1 MSVVPINCVFGSC
14 QKMKHAKQVQAQR
27 DRQVSLSALA
37 FLFSELVQY
46 QTIKICSASDLECG
60 LEQIGRSVGTRVIEL
75 LSYRDRQIRREL
87 SLIGILQV
95 RHSIYLDIIVNG
107 TQFISTTCWKALFG
121 KPADSLERSTEN
133 DNECASLLFRHAS
146 DNQRMNRYGSR
157 FSGIDEPICFCSES
171 SGPT

>member
-1 MSVVPINCVFGSC
+1 
-14 QKMKHAKQVQAQR
+14 MKHAKQVQAQR

-87 SLIGILQV
+87 SLIGILQ
-95 RHSIYLDIIVNG
+95 
-107 TQFISTTCWKALFG
+107 FISTTCWKALFG